1 MKKINFNIVV
11 FALVTFVSS
20 LSLYA
25 QAEVS
30 LGTDVVS
37 RYVWRGTDFGQTP
50 SIQPALDFTARGFSA
65 GFWGAYQ
72 LGRDAS
78 SLPADELD
86 FYLGYSLELGSA
98 NLDLVVTDYYFPNS
112 GIKFGNYED
121 GTGAHIIEVGGTV
134 SLSDFY
140 LAGFVNVYNDA
151 DNSSYFELG
160 YSTSVQSVDLSL
172 FAGATP
178 GGTNMYY
185 GTTDFNFV
193 NVGVTASKEI
203 KITDDFSLPIFGSY
217 ILNPNQEIA
226 HFVFGIS
233 L

>member
-1 MKKINFNIVV
+1 MKKKNLEIIVA
-11 FALVTFVSS
+11 ALLLLLCSS
-20 LSLYA
+20 ALFA

-37 RYVWRGTDFGQTP
+37 RYVWRGTDFGQSP
-50 SIQPALDFTARGFSA
+50 SIQPTLAFSYSGLEIGA
-65 GFWGAYQ
+65 WGAYQ
-72 LGRDAS
+72 LGRDAIS
-78 SLPADELD
+78 APADELD
-86 FYLGYSLELGSA
+86 LYLGYSLELGSA
-98 NLDLVVTDYYFPNS
+98 SLDLIVTDYYFPNS

-134 SLSDFY
+134 SLSALY
-140 LAGFVNVYNDA
+140 LSAFVNVYNDT
-151 DNSSYFELG
+151 DNSSYFEVG
-160 YSTSVQSVDLSL
+160 YTTSVQAVDLTV

-185 GTTDFNFV
+185 GTTDFNLV
-193 NVGVTASKEI
+193 NIGVTASKEI
-203 KITDDFSLPIFGSY
+203 KITEDFSLPIFGSY

-233 L
+233 I